1 MLDKVEDTGKHT
13 PKRKRRVI
21 GMRRRWI
28 MGSVFPVI
36 TILLLIAALTSVILI
51 ASYYGNAHT
60 ALETKARAG
69 VSYFNT

>member
-28 MGSVFPVI
+28 MGLS
-36 TILLLIAALTSVILI
+36 LIHI
-51 ASYYGNAHT
+51 
-60 ALETKARAG
+60 
-69 VSYFNT
+69 